1 MARLA
6 TWCALSFLIVST
18 VTATAAQELHVAAA
32 SDLTA
37 SLPAIAQQFER
48 DAHCKVVI
56 SFGSSGNFYQ
66 QLQNGAPFDVFL
78 SADLAYPKKLQ
89 EAGLTAPGTFSQY
102 AAGKLV
108 LWKSN
113 NSKADLSKGLKGLL
127 DSSVQKIAIGNP
139 QHAPYG
145 KAALAALKAEGI
157 YEQLSA
163 KLVVGENVAQ
173 TALFAQSG
181 NADAGLIP
189 LSLALN
195 PTMKN
200 AGRYVD
206 IPSDEYPPIQQAA
219 VVLKN
224 SKNAQLATRFVQ
236 FLSSPSAQRVLQQF
250 GFTTK

>member
-1 MARLA
+1 MARHA
-6 TWCALSFLIVST
+6 SWCTLSFFISLSFI
-18 VTATAAQELHVAAA
+18 AAHAQEIHVAAA

-37 SLPAIAQQFER
+37 ALPAITQQFER
-48 DAHCKVVI
+48 EAHCTVVV

-78 SADLAYPKKLQ
+78 SADLQYPQKLQ
-89 EAGLTAPGTFSQY
+89 DARLTVPGAFSQY

-108 LWKSN
+108 LWASN
-113 NSKADLSKGLKGLL
+113 NSKVDLSKGLKGLR
-127 DSSVQKIAIGNP
+127 DPSVEKVAMANP

-145 KAALAALKAEGI
+145 KAALAALKTEGI
-157 YEQLSA
+157 FGELSS
-163 KLVVGENVAQ
+163 KIVMGENVAQ

-200 AGRYVD
+200 AGRYVEV
-206 IPSDEYPPIQQAA
+206 PANEYPPILQAA
-219 VVLKN
+219 VVIKS
-224 SKNAQLATRFVQ
+224 SKNVDLATHFVQ
-236 FLSSPSAQRVLQQF
+236 FLSSPSAQQVLKQF